1 MHAYL
6 FLIIQFFMHARSRKP
21 YVYFRSI
28 FVARA
33 WFGIPPVL
41 FLKNRQ
47 TGSYCEF
54 AFKLRVDF
62 GGINFDL
69 FLQASDR
76 RTYFKDF
83 S

>member
-47 TGSYCEF
+47 TGSYH
-54 AFKLRVDF
+54 
-62 GGINFDL
+62 
-69 FLQASDR
+69 
-76 RTYFKDF
+76 RTSNQMCIVMAHSRSGSKVAITKEAAH
-83 S
+83 